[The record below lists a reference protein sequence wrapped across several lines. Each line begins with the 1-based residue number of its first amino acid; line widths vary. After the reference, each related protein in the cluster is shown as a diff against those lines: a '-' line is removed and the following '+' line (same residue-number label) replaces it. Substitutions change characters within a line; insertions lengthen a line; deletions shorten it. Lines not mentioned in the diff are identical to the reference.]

1 MKKNIVSLL
10 LALVMCLCLLP
21 VGAAAAEA
29 ELPDWYFLFAIFKNV
44 DADVKDG
51 NGKIQHVTYA
61 MPQEE
66 VDLLRDL
73 AAEFEEYMNSFG
85 IMRAHVEV
93 AEIDTAVTELYS
105 ENKDQGS
112 YILAEQAAPFL
123 ESKIDL
129 DRYDHV
135 TCFHDLTV
143 WTSYAGITSA
153 PFENGTGISSI
164 NHQNWEHFQES
175 YDKLTEQNDWHIQ
188 LYVHEFLHFGE
199 HLNRKWD
206 EEFVLHRDGKTHY
219 VRTDDWK
226 TYYTDALLN
235 RLQDLDVFPEGGTGV
250 HPAVWKYPPH
260 VLRTMTELNIP
271 AGVTSIGHDAF
282 LNYANLTSV
291 TIPSSVTYLD
301 ISAFHG
307 CTGLTNVSL
316 PASVTTI
323 ADWAF
328 ANCSALTGISIPS
341 GVTSIGRSAFQDCVG
356 LTNVTLSSGVT
367 CIGDWAFG
375 CYETRSALERV
386 SIPASV
392 ASIGYAAFYNNS
404 LTDVYYGGTEEQWKA
419 IQIGE
424 YNETLTRANIH
435 YNHLMADVKTDD
447 WFAKGVTWAVENGI
461 TAGTGAG
468 KFSPNSTCAQA
479 QILTFLW
486 RAYGSPEPSGKVS
499 GSEYYAV
506 PLQWAR
512 EQGVISGSLD
522 PNSPCTRADVV
533 TYLWRLAGSPTAK
546 AASFSDVPA
555 SASYAGAVSWAVE
568 QGITSGTS
576 ATTFGP
582 NSACTRGQIVTFLRQ
597 ALAG

>member
-1 MKKNIVSLL
+1 MKKKIVSLL
-10 LALVMCLCLLP
+10 LALVMCLGLLP
-21 VGAAAAEA
+21 VTASAAEA
-29 ELPDWYFLFAIFKNV
+29 NLPDWYFLFAIFKNV
-44 DADVKDG
+44 DADCKDRD
-51 NGKIQHVTYA
+51 GKTVRAKYT
-61 MPQEE
+61 MTQEE
-66 VDLLRDL
+66 IDFVKEDARD
-73 AAEFEEYMNSFG
+73 FEAYMNQVG
-85 IMRAHVEV
+85 VMRAHVEV
-93 AEIDTAVTELYS
+93 VEINAALTELTNYDKGGYLS
-105 ENKDQGS
+105 PKE
-112 YILAEQAAPFL
+112 AAPL
-123 ESKIDL
+123 LRDKVDL
-129 DRYDHV
+129 DRYDHI
-135 TCFHDLTV
+135 TCLYSLNVNTDYLGRGGST
-143 WTSYAGITSA
+143 Y
-153 PFENGTGISSI
+153 ENSTGHTGINLRNREYCLNVLRS
-164 NHQNWEHFQES
+164 
-175 YDKLTEQNDWHIQ
+175 TEEKFPVSM
-188 LYVHEFLHFGE
+188 YVHEFLHFME
-199 HLNRKWD
+199 NMDKKWGA
-206 EEFVLHRDGKTHY
+206 EFGLHDIRINHY
-219 VRTDDWK
+219 SPDHDNGRAC
-226 TYYTDALLN
+226 YTDIILN
-235 RLQDLDVFPEGGTGV
+235 QARGTAGTGV
-250 HPAVWKYPPH
+250 HPIVWQYSPR
-260 VLRTMTELNIP
+260 VLR
-271 AGVTSIGHDAF
+271 SI
-282 LNYANLTSV
+282 NEWN
-291 TIPSSVTYLD
+291 
-301 ISAFHG
+301 
-307 CTGLTNVSL
+307 
-316 PASVTTI
+316 
-323 ADWAF
+323 
-328 ANCSALTGISIPS
+328 IPS
-341 GVTSIGRSAFQDCVG
+341 GSAAIGAYAFQNYTNITKLVLPGSVASIGKNSFQDC
-356 LTNVTLSSGVT
+356 TNLKDVSISSGT
-367 CIGDWAFG
+367 ASIGDWAFG
-375 CYETRSALERV
+375 CYETRGALERV